1 MSFQVTN
8 LAVGRGAK
16 QILSDLRFDLLAGEL
31 VGLIGA
37 NGSGKTTLL
46 RVLAGLDTPQAGQL
60 PTLSLQP
67 PAQRRNTLAF
77 LPQLA
82 PPAPAYSVRD
92 FILMASGEPLHWQ
105 AKPAAIERM
114 EEAVE
119 ATDLH
124 DLKHRACDRLSG
136 GEYRRTL
143 LAGTLAQG
151 ADVLL
156 LDEPC
161 AGLDLPHAALVMK
174 HLRSWLKRG
183 TARRALVALHDLNLA
198 AQFCDRIFLLGAGE
212 LLGKGHPDTVLTPEL
227 LDRAFGPGLSCFQ
240 HPVTGQRVILA
251 EATQ

>member
-16 QILSDLRFDLLAGEL
+16 QILSDLRFDLLEGEL

-37 NGSGKTTLL
+37 NGSGKTALL

-92 FILMASGEPLHWQ
+92 FILMASGEPLNWQ
-105 AKPAAIERM
+105 ARPAAIERM

-119 ATDLH
+119 ADEVVDLEDVLEREDQAV
-124 DLKHRACDRLSG
+124 DL
-136 GEYRRTL
+136 GEWRVGRVLFRRVRL
-143 LAGTLAQG
+143 LASLRARAAH
-151 ADVLL
+151 AD
-156 LDEPC
+156 
-161 AGLDLPHAALVMK
+161 AAP
-174 HLRSWLKRG
+174 
-183 TARRALVALHDLNLA
+183 A
-198 AQFCDRIFLLGAGE
+198 E
-212 LLGKGHPDTVLTPEL
+212 LLVDDGRLHRSDAPG
-227 LDRAFGPGLSCFQ
+227 DR
-240 HPVTGQRVILA
+240 
-251 EATQ
+251 